1 MKKAG
6 IALLVGFAAFTA
18 IGCAMHPLSD
28 EERWQIR
35 EIRELGLEEKEVVSP
50 TLAGVLNVIPG
61 AGSAYLAI
69 NGEPWQA
76 VPAVVGVWDLA
87 GTLNWAAHE
96 GPQAGQFISLSMFWV
111 WGIPSA
117 IAEANAM
124 NDRATIR
131 YYAVGPGKEELERKR
146 RSKPPPR

>member
-1 MKKAG
+1 MKKLL
-6 IALLVGFAAFTA
+6 LLVLIGFTA
-18 IGCAMHPLSD
+18 ITAMGCALHPLSD

-35 EIRELGLEEKEVVSP
+35 EIREFSLEEKPVVSP
-50 TLAGVLNVIPG
+50 LLAGVLNIVPG

-76 VPAVVGVWDLA
+76 VPAVIGAWDLA
-87 GTLNWAAHE
+87 GTLNWASQE
-96 GPQAGQFISLSMFWV
+96 GPQAGQFISLSLFWV

-124 NDRATIR
+124 NARATIKH
-131 YYAVGPGKEELERKR
+131 YFVGPGKEELERRR

>member
-6 IALLVGFAAFTA
+6 LFLLVGIVAFAAM
-18 IGCAMHPLSD
+18 GCALHPLSD

-35 EIRELGLEEKEVVSP
+35 EIRELGLEEKPVVSP
-50 TLAGVLNVIPG
+50 LLAGVLNMVPG
-61 AGSAYLAI
+61 AGSAYLAV
-69 NGEPWQA
+69 NGEPWQS
-76 VPAVVGVWDLA
+76 VPAVIGAWDLA

-96 GPQAGQFISLSMFWV
+96 GPGVGQFVSLSMFWV

-124 NDRATIR
+124 NARATIK
-131 YYAVGPGKEELERKR
+131 YYFVGPGNPELERR
-146 RSKPPPR
+146 RRNKGR

>member
-1 MKKAG
+1 MKKFL
-6 IALLVGFAAFTA
+6 LLVLIGFTA
-18 IGCAMHPLSD
+18 FMAMGCAMHPLSD

-35 EIRELGLEEKEVVSP
+35 EIRELGLEEKPVVSP
-50 TLAGVLNVIPG
+50 VLAGVLNIVPG
-61 AGSAYLAI
+61 AGSAYLAV

-76 VPAVVGVWDLA
+76 VPAVIGAWDLA

-96 GPQAGQFISLSMFWV
+96 GPQAGQFVSLSLFWA

-124 NDRATIR
+124 NDRATIK
-131 YYAVGPGKEELERKR
+131 YYFVGLGKEELERKR
-146 RSKPPPR
+146 RSNPPPR